1 MTERNNENRLGSPPL
16 GQPESFPPMPNQQS
30 NDLQF
35 STPTQIVDLPSRG
48 EFYPEGHPL
57 HNKESVEI
65 KYMTAKE
72 EDILAST
79 NLIKKGIVFDRLL
92 QSIMVTSVN
101 PDDLL
106 LGDRSAI
113 LVAARI
119 TGYGPEYATTTTCP
133 SCSTKSKYSFDLAQV
148 APDYGDSE
156 YYASLYPVNKT
167 DRGTFLITFS
177 DIDSIIEVKF
187 LTGRDEKRLASMTS
201 AKKKNNLPET
211 SVTDNL
217 KACIVS
223 VNDNTDRGYINSFVD
238 NLPALH
244 SRKLRKIYKN
254 IAPQASVTSVFS
266 CANCGHEQELEVP
279 INFDF
284 FWPDS

>member
-1 MTERNNENRLGSPPL
+1 MTERNNENRLGGPPP

-30 NDLQF
+30 SDLQF
-35 STPTQIVDLPSRG
+35 STPTEIVELPSRG

-57 HNKESVEI
+57 HNKETVEI

-72 EDILAST
+72 EDILASA

-92 QSIMVTSVN
+92 QSIMVTPVN

-106 LGDRSAI
+106 LGDRSAL

-119 TGYGPEYATTTTCP
+119 TGYGSEYGTLTTCP
-133 SCSTKSKYSFDLAQV
+133 SCSTKSKYSFDLTQV
-148 APDYGDSE
+148 TSDHGSSE

-167 DRGTFLITFS
+167 DRGTFLITLS
-177 DIDSIIEVKF
+177 DIDAIVEVKF
-187 LTGRDEKRLASMTS
+187 LTGRDEKRLASMTT

-223 VNDNTDRGYINSFVD
+223 VNDNAERGYVNSFVD

>member
-187 LTGRDEKRLASMTS
+187 LTGRD
-201 AKKKNNLPET
+201 
-211 SVTDNL
+211 
-217 KACIVS
+217 
-223 VNDNTDRGYINSFVD
+223 DNTDRGYINSFVD